1 MAYKMF
7 DCLIGINSNQL
18 TGFYMM
24 TTLAINELLKRL
36 FCPGKLTYFVF
47 IFSRSFLKFQTFWQ
61 ILPFRHLKKACWTFW
76 LILWQA
82 RIRFGWGGYRNQDYQ
97 WCWRFSAPN
106 QLTPLH
112 CECLLCLGIPF
123 LSTGHLPSTDVQC
136 WSVC

>member
-82 RIRFGWGGYRNQDYQ
+82 RIRFGWGDIATKITNDVED
-97 WCWRFSAPN
+97 FLL
-106 QLTPLH
+106 LTNWPH
-112 CECLLCLGIPF
+112 F
-123 LSTGHLPSTDVQC
+123 TVNAYY
-136 WSVC
+136 V

>member
-61 ILPFRHLKKACWTFW
+61 FFLFVTLEGLLNLFANSMAGSNSFW
-76 LILWQA
+76 L
-82 RIRFGWGGYRNQDYQ
+82 GGYRNQDYQ
-97 WCWRFSAPN
+97 RCWRFSAPN
-106 QLTPLH
+106 QLPRLH
-112 CECLLCLGIPF
+112 CECLLYLGIPF
-123 LSTGHLPSTDVQC
+123 LSTGHLPSTDVQF